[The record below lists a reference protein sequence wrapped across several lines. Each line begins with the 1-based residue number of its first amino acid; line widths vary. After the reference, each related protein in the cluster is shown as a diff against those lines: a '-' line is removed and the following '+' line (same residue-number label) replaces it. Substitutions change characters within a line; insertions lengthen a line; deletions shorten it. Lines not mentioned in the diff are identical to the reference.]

1 MRKVFSR
8 LRIRSSF
15 RFGVALGALTL
26 AAPLEA
32 AVYSLEAV
40 AVHSFPIPGG
50 PVNRITIAPGDSLTV
65 KIFLR
70 DWSVNGERLRSY
82 QAEIDKDSYSSG
94 DSGTVQPVG
103 FLVERAA
110 GEDSEYAYIDRKDP
124 QYVHAGLGGITIADV
139 HNASGYRWL
148 NVLVD
153 LDTGPISPQDGTKY
167 YCGTVHLEASR
178 DAKGVF
184 TIQFVEGP
192 ENTGIRDPNNDSL
205 LPVSVEPLVV
215 EVRPGWTR
223 LMIAST
229 VPPDGAVDAREP
241 ILSSRVRAGDI
252 KPFEITFT
260 GNAAGVSA
268 GDFSIED
275 GTNKPPKIQGLTA
288 EASRVRFSLDRD
300 LRVGR
305 WTTITYRPTGSAFKL
320 GRLPGDVNND
330 GVSDSRD
337 ILALVETLNKQIT
350 LPLYRSDIDRD
361 GKVGPEDVLRVI
373 ELISPQ
379 FSRAAPARRIVD

>member
-1 MRKVFSR
+1 M
-8 LRIRSSF
+8 
-15 RFGVALGALTL
+15 GALAL

-50 PVNRITIAPGDSLTV
+50 PVNRITIAPGDPLTV

-82 QAEIDKDSYSSG
+82 QAEIDKASYSSG

-103 FLVERAA
+103 FLVKRAPGA
-110 GEDSEYAYIDRKDP
+110 DSEYAYVDRKDP

-139 HNASGYRWL
+139 HNAPGYRWL
-148 NVLVD
+148 NVLINRD
-153 LDTGPISPQDGTKY
+153 EGPISPQDGTKF
-167 YCGTVHLEASR
+167 YCGTVHLEASE

-192 ENTGIRDPNNDSL
+192 EYTGIRDPDNDAL
-205 LPVSVEPLVV
+205 LPVSVEPLIV

-223 LMIAST
+223 LMIVST

-241 ILSSRVRAGDI
+241 MDASRARAGGI
-252 KPFEITFT
+252 KTVEITFT
-260 GNAAGVSA
+260 GSTAGVSA

-275 GTNKPPKIQGLTA
+275 GTDKPPKIRGLTA

-300 LRVGR
+300 LHVGR
-305 WTTITYRPTGSAFKL
+305 WTRITYRPTGSVFKL

-337 ILALVETLNKQIT
+337 ILALVESLNEQIA
-350 LPLYRSDIDRD
+350 LPLYRTDIDRN
-361 GKVGPEDVLRVI
+361 GEVGPEDVLRVI
-373 ELISPQ
+373 ELVSPG
-379 FSRAAPARRIVD
+379 FSRAAAARRIVD